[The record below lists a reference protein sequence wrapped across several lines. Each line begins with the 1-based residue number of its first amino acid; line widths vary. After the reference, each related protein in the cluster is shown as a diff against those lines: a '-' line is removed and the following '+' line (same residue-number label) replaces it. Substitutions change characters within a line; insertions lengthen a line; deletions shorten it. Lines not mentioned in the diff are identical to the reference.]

1 LVSLLTLIVI
11 ELDWHT
17 HQKYNHE
24 TAQLSM
30 TCQRGLKAAKFCEGD
45 VACILEKNKQTRS
58 HDREVSG
65 T

>member
-1 LVSLLTLIVI
+1 M
-11 ELDWHT
+11 

-65 T
+65 TWW